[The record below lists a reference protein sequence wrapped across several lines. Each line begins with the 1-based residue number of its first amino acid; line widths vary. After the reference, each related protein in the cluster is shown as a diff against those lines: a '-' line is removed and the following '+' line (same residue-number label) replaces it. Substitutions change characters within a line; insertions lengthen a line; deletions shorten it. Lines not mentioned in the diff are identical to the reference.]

1 MNFPARL
8 KRALAGQGGPD
19 EIAELACDALEQGEE
34 EAAAPIVLDA
44 AARYRDARLW
54 QWAGLL
60 HRALDEHATAIDC
73 LTTAARL
80 APADARIAHAQAHV
94 ALEAGVDAE
103 ALFERARQLAPDNG
117 AILIGMTAARMA
129 AGHGAEALHEL
140 EGILEAAPLWI
151 EGHMQ
156 YAQLS
161 ALLGRHSSASASLDR
176 ATARLPGEPTLWL
189 ARCDLSVRREAYPEL
204 LEVVARAEAA
214 GVAGTDVGYYRA
226 VAAGEVSDPGA
237 DRLLSAAAA
246 TADPALA
253 VWRTRHLLRQGRIRE
268 SIDFIDRELRSD
280 RRQTMWPYAAIA
292 WRLAGDPRSAWLEDR
307 PGLVSVIDLADD
319 LAPMAPL
326 AARLTALHE
335 RSGQFLDQSVRGGSQ
350 TDGPLLSRIEPE
362 IRALRGVIAAA
373 VGRYIAQLPPPEAD
387 HPLLGLR
394 RDRRIR
400 FSGSWS
406 VRLRGRGCHA
416 NHVHPMGWISS
427 ALYISVPEPR
437 PGDAPDSASLVVG
450 EPDAWLGLDIAA
462 KATIAPKQ
470 GQLVLF
476 PSWMWHGTRPFAEG
490 QRLSVAFDV
499 APPP

>member
-8 KRALAGQGGPD
+8 QRALAGQGGPD
-19 EIAELACDALEQGEE
+19 ELAELASDALAEGEE
-34 EAAAPIVLDA
+34 EATAPIVLDA
-44 AARYRDARLW
+44 AAKYRSARLW

-73 LTTAARL
+73 LATAARL
-80 APADARIAHAQAHV
+80 APADASIAHAQAHV

-103 ALFERARQLAPDNG
+103 ALFERARRLAPDNG

-129 AGHGAEALHEL
+129 AGRGPEALCEL

-151 EGHMQ
+151 DGHMQ

-161 ALLGRHSSASASLDR
+161 ALLGRPSTASASLDR
-176 ATARLPGEPTLWL
+176 ATARLPGEPSLWL
-189 ARCDLSVRREAYPEL
+189 ARCDLSLRREAYPEL

-214 GVAGTDVGYYRA
+214 GVPDTDLTYYRA
-226 VAAGEVSDPGA
+226 VAAGEISDPDA
-237 DRLLSAAAA
+237 DRLLSPAAA

-253 VWRTRHLLRQGRIRE
+253 VWRTRHLLRHGRIAE
-268 SIDFIDRELRSD
+268 SIDLIDRELRSD
-280 RRQTMWPYAAIA
+280 RRQIMWPYAAIA

-307 PGLVSVIDLADD
+307 PGLVSVIDIADD
-319 LAPMAPL
+319 LAPIVPL

-362 IRALRGVIAAA
+362 IRALRAA
-373 VGRYIAQLPPPEAD
+373 VAGAVARHVAQLPPPDPD

-394 RDRRIR
+394 RDRRVR

-427 ALYISVPEPR
+427 ALYISVPQRR
-437 PGDAPDSASLVVG
+437 PDDTPDSASLVLG
-450 EPDAWLGLDIAA
+450 QPDARLGLDMAA
-462 KATIAPKQ
+462 REKIAPRQ
-470 GQLVLF
+470 GRLVLF

-490 QRLSVAFDV
+490 LRLSVAFDV
-499 APPP
+499 APPR